1 MSTTYYVLDEKH
13 LKVVDADKFVNEG
26 VPVHRIVLANG
37 DVHLVERREV
47 EIEVSGQKD
56 GVLELTGG
64 GQWLRSYGSWV
75 YVDSVP
81 YSRTGSFAV

>member
-1 MSTTYYVLDEKH
+1 MSTTHYVLDEKH

-26 VPVHRIVLANG
+26 VPVHRIVLVNG
-37 DVHLVERREV
+37 DVHLVERRE
-47 EIEVSGQKD
+47 IQISGQKD
-56 GVLELTGG
+56 GVLELMGG
-64 GQWLRSYGSWV
+64 GEWLRSYGSWV

>member
-37 DVHLVERREV
+37 DVHLIERREI

-56 GVLELTGG
+56 GVLELTNG
-64 GQWLRSYGSWV
+64 GQWLRSYGAWV

-81 YSRTGSFAV
+81 YSRTGSFSV